1 MLCLFNKKF
10 SINGKAVM
18 IEQSH
23 VRFKTTLDGSESRCA
38 SVVATGNTMNWWGVR
53 TKSTIRQ
60 PFVFSPIVTT
70 GNDLFHHFP
79 RPASS
84 CLLDSDDL
92 LESMHNPE
100 LGTIKVAVYPVTR
113 EARVQKRVH
122 SYANFQPVGAVHE
135 RSKKAGV
142 HCVRCVLSA
151 TYL

>member
-92 LESMHNPE
+92 SPAGIHAQPRAWDNQSRGISCHKRGARAKKGPFICE
-100 LGTIKVAVYPVTR
+100 LPASR
-113 EARVQKRVH
+113 
-122 SYANFQPVGAVHE
+122 
-135 RSKKAGV
+135 RSA
-142 HCVRCVLSA
+142 
-151 TYL
+151 